1 MSESK
6 EAPRLIIW
14 REFIPLQGGYVDITK
29 MEDWHRHIEK
39 VPERSAPGL
48 INFEIE
54 GEPADWQAMCD
65 EIERIVKTFPYE
77 KGKRYTIELREIR

>member
-6 EAPRLIIW
+6 EAPRLIIGQ
-14 REFIPLQGGYVDITK
+14 EFIPLQGGYVDVTK
-29 MEDWHRHIEK
+29 IEDWHRHIEK

-48 INFEIE
+48 IDFESE
-54 GEPADWQAMCD
+54 GEPADWQAVCN

-77 KGKRYTIELREIR
+77 KEKRYTVTLEEIK